1 MTTSSPSPVLI
12 FGAYGGIGS
21 ALARQ
26 LAQAGVPLALSGRD
40 QERLTALARELEGS
54 GARVMAL
61 PADATD
67 FDAVDGVVKAAL
79 EAFDGLGGV
88 VNCVGSVLLKPAHI
102 TKPEDWFHTLNTN
115 LTSAFAVLR
124 ASARPMMRQKS
135 GAVVLMSTAAAHM
148 GLPNHEA
155 IAAAKGGI
163 DALVR
168 SAAATYG
175 KAGIR
180 VNAVAP
186 GLVETPM
193 TERITSSEAARASS
207 EAMHALGR
215 IGTADEVAA
224 AIRYLLSENATWITG
239 QTLGVDGGL
248 GTVRSA

>member
-1 MTTSSPSPVLI
+1 VHLV

-21 ALARQ
+21 ALARA
-26 LAQAGVPLALSGRD
+26 LHASGARVVLSGRD
-40 QERLTALARELEGS
+40 PDRLAASADEL
-54 GARVMAL
+54 GAVAL

-67 FDAVDGVVKAAL
+67 FAAVDGVVSDVL
-79 EAFDGLGGV
+79 ERFGRIDGV
-88 VNCVGSVLLKPAHI
+88 ANCVGSLLLKPAHM
-102 TKPEDWFHTLNTN
+102 TKPEEWYATVHTN

-124 ASARPMMRQKS
+124 AASRPMSAQGG
-135 GAVVLMSTAAAHM
+135 GALVFVSTAAAAL

-175 KAGIR
+175 RSGLR

-186 GLVETPM
+186 GLVATPM
-193 TERITSSEAARASS
+193 TARITGSDKARESS
-207 EAMHALGR
+207 EAMHALR
-215 IGTADEVAA
+215 RLGTADEVAE
-224 AIRYLLSENATWITG
+224 AIRWLLSDSASWITG

-248 GTVRSA
+248 GSVRSA